1 MYITS
6 HHSLFNMTN
15 IICQVAW
22 QANTSRDTLSSGP
35 DRSAARARHD
45 SALFLPGVS
54 SSLLAFI
61 IFGTTTP
68 FRNYMREVFV
78 ERIWRGFFLRRP
90 LPPATTAITTRQKSL
105 SLSSSAYYSPQPDGG
120 SGGGGGDGGVGG
132 GGGRVNSGYYEVTVY
147 GPQGRRTTSI
157 SYAPTAFHP
166 GAMRSDEE
174 EMAGDMLTMQP
185 MKSPAR
191 TSVFHREP
199 EPVYDGRHHHHQH
212 HRSGST
218 GWS

>member
-1 MYITS
+1 
-6 HHSLFNMTN
+6 MTN

-120 SGGGGGDGGVGG
+120 SGGGGDGGVGG

-185 MKSPAR
+185 MKSPTR